1 MILDDWEAKWCW
13 QTENGGQKVNS
24 QRQHCDV
31 GWQETEVKQKL
42 QLQLQCLN
50 GFDAAWS
57 ANHKLLSLVNKVN
70 PPSIKAGTNQFSKLT
85 SPASI
90 STSVRLDC
98 QDERRSLFS
107 TNYHPTSYQPTA
119 INRPVE
125 ERRTG
130 ESFYNLFPQTIN
142 FLLLTTLALMMN
154 ITTFLCTDW
163 KTRFKLSNRQSR
175 LFSSSI

>member
-1 MILDDWEAKWCW
+1 MIPDDWEAKWCW
-13 QTENGGQKVNS
+13 QTENCGQKVNS

-31 GWQETEVKQKL
+31 GCQEAKVEQKL
-42 QLQLQCLN
+42 HLQLLCVN
-50 GFDAAWS
+50 GQWS
-57 ANHKLLSLVNKVN
+57 ANHKLSSLVNKVS
-70 PPSIKAGTNQFSKLT
+70 PPIKGGTNQFSKLT

-125 ERRTG
+125 ERRAG
-130 ESFYNLFPQTIN
+130 ESFYNLFPQTFN
-142 FLLLTTLALMMN
+142 FLLLTTLAPMMN

-163 KTRFKLSNRQSR
+163 KTRFNLSNRQSGQ
-175 LFSSSI
+175 FYSSI